1 MKEKIAVAF
10 SGGKDSVMMLHRL
23 MQENEYE
30 IAYLITTITDGDR
43 KTTSHKVDESLLE
56 QQAKSIGIPL
66 RKLVMSLFTEAE
78 FEEKYGVLMER
89 LKQEGITKI
98 AYGDL
103 FLEGVKEYK
112 ERLFERYGFT
122 LLLPLWKESSQI
134 LSETFVSLGYKAVT
148 ICVDTAQLSSS
159 FLGRTLNQEFFEE
172 LPFEVDLCGEN
183 GEYHSFVFDGPI
195 FSFPVE
201 FHMLEENFHIDE
213 RWYYK
218 QLIAM

>member
-172 LPFEVDLCGEN
+172 LPSEVDLCGEN